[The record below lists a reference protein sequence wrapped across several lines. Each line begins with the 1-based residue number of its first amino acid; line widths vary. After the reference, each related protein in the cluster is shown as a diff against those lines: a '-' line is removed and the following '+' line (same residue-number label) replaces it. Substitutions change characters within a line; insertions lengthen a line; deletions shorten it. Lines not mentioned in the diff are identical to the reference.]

1 MARFRSRSAYQLKY
15 PYPRRQ
21 FIRGLLRG
29 GIRFASSLLL
39 KYKVEGLENLPEQG
53 PLLLVGNHFHF
64 LDTISPIHTT
74 PYALEFIGD
83 AVMPNAPGYLRFFPS
98 LWGTLQILQGTP
110 NLDAM
115 AAAGVRFN
123 RFYSAHPSCSPTRA
137 SVMTGRHPYR
147 AGVTWPGM
155 PLRKQEFTIAQA
167 IKRAGYT
174 TGHFGKWHLSGGK
187 SGASRTGVTDSSAT
201 RSRFVP
207 KAAYTLPSLRRV
219 TATVLQV
226 GAPCSPAG
234 RMLRCA
240 RVAGSYSTR
249 SPRVVPMPT

>member
-110 NLDAM
+110 NLEAM
-115 AAAGVRFN
+115 RAAEAVLSQKGVLAIFPEGHVHKPPLGKPLPGASYLALRSGAPIVPIATFSEDNWDILGTLRRERRRARVIARIGKAFGPLSAGTDEVPGRTEIRAAGEEIIQHIARLLPPQAGGTYGLPDV
-123 RFYSAHPSCSPTRA
+123 
-137 SVMTGRHPYR
+137 
-147 AGVTWPGM
+147 AGV
-155 PLRKQEFTIAQA
+155 
-167 IKRAGYT
+167 
-174 TGHFGKWHLSGGK
+174 
-187 SGASRTGVTDSSAT
+187 
-201 RSRFVP
+201 
-207 KAAYTLPSLRRV
+207 
-219 TATVLQV
+219 
-226 GAPCSPAG
+226 
-234 RMLRCA
+234 
-240 RVAGSYSTR
+240 
-249 SPRVVPMPT
+249 